1 MRPLGMTPLG
11 STQSDAPARPHIV
24 SALRPAWRAARVWL
38 AVSMFA
44 LHSVA
49 ASAEQG
55 ATIGSAD
62 TATPGQAVLEDQVL
76 PAAHAPAW
84 ISVGARAAA
93 RAVRPGQLDDLLT
106 VSTLAERA
114 NRSPTDGLAQVL
126 GPVTNAP
133 GEPTFDYSALARDV
147 GDQTRYGNA
156 LHDAA
161 ARVGDRVDASDADPG
176 ENVHATFSVAAG
188 SGGMRQTRASV
199 TVPLLDNQLTVRV
212 TGEKGSNTD
221 HRYSRSDLRDVPFLL
236 GPRFGARV
244 RDNSELG
251 IDLRW
256 TPNGDA
262 RNDHRREPRSESAR
276 DH

>member
-1 MRPLGMTPLG
+1 MTTLGM
-11 STQSDAPARPHIV
+11 TQSDAPARPHIV
-24 SALRPAWRAARVWL
+24 SALRPAWRAARVRL

-44 LHSVA
+44 LNSVA
-49 ASAEQG
+49 ASVEQG

-62 TATPGQAVLEDQVL
+62 RATPGHAVLEDQVL
-76 PAAHAPAW
+76 PVTHAPAP
-84 ISVGARAAA
+84 IAVSARAAVQ
-93 RAVRPGQLDDLLT
+93 AVQPPQLDDLLT

-114 NRSPTDGLAQVL
+114 NRSPPDGLAQVL

-161 ARVGDRVDASDADPG
+161 ARVGDRLGDSDADPG
-176 ENVHATFSVAAG
+176 ENIHATFSVAAG
-188 SGGMRQTRASV
+188 SGGMRHTRASV
-199 TVPLLDNQLTVRV
+199 TVPLLDNQLSVRV
-212 TGEKGSNTD
+212 TGEKGSNTNY
-221 HRYSRSDLRDVPFLL
+221 RYRRSDLRDSPFLL
-236 GPRFGARV
+236 DPRFDTRV
-244 RDNSELG
+244 RDSSALD

-256 TPNGDA
+256 TANADA
-262 RNDHRREPRSESAR
+262 RNDRRREPRSESAR

>member
-11 STQSDAPARPHIV
+11 TTRSDTPARPHTV
-24 SALRPAWRAARVWL
+24 SALHPAWRAARVWL

-44 LHSVA
+44 LNSVA
-49 ASAEQG
+49 VSAEQG

-62 TATPGQAVLEDQVL
+62 TATPGHAVLEDQVL
-76 PAAHAPAW
+76 PVAHAPAP
-84 ISVGARAAA
+84 ISAAA
-93 RAVRPGQLDDLLT
+93 RAAVQAVQRPQLDDLLT

-114 NRSPTDGLAQVL
+114 NSSPPDGLAQVL

-147 GDQTRYGNA
+147 GDQTRYGND
-156 LHDAA
+156 LNDAA
-161 ARVGDRVDASDADPG
+161 ARVGDRVGDRDAGPG
-176 ENVHATFSVAAG
+176 ENIHATFSVAAG
-188 SGGMRQTRASV
+188 TGGMRQTRATV

-221 HRYSRSDLRDVPFLL
+221 HRYSRSDLRDSPFLL

-244 RDNSELG
+244 RDSSELG

-262 RNDHRREPRSESAR
+262 RNDRRREPRSESAR